1 MSLSPSMSVQNNML
15 PEKMAFWNL
24 FIPALT
30 EPGPTMV
37 PSSSPVTRA
46 TISPTGEKEAAVGK
60 GKSSWIYDHEIM
72 LSSVHTRPKH
82 V

>member
-1 MSLSPSMSVQNNML
+1 MSVQKDML
-15 PEKMAFWNL
+15 PEKMAFWNS

-30 EPGPTMV
+30 EPEHPTS
-37 PSSSPVTRA
+37 PPTSPVTRA